1 MSDAI
6 EIRGLRVLGTHG
18 VLAEEVTR
26 PQPFEVD
33 LELATPLRAAGS
45 SDDLDA
51 TVDYG
56 SVVETV
62 RKLVET
68 SHFQLLESLA
78 DTIAEAVLTDS
89 RIDAVTVWV
98 RKLRPPLA
106 ADVET
111 VGVRITRGR
120 DDTLRPQR

>member
-1 MSDAI
+1 MCSPKKS
-6 EIRGLRVLGTHG
+6 HG
-18 VLAEEVTR
+18 HNPSR
-26 PQPFEVD
+26 SISSSRRRF
-33 LELATPLRAAGS
+33 AAGS